1 MEEELPAIEPVCGA
15 FEPLTTEPFE
25 QPGSE
30 SYTQMLSDKDP
41 MFASA
46 AGTSYGLRLQ
56 ENQRES
62 FALPPQEGEGI
73 SGDESDEKAL
83 NIAGEDDEG
92 KCLVQE
98 EDDLGELRRK
108 LRQTRR
114 ASTGQP
120 QVQKEAADQHDK
132 AVVELSS
139 EKCAG
144 SNIPTK
150 ESVSKK
156 PREEHPGLAHANG
169 ADQKSSTLES
179 VSSWNSDSDDSKT
192 VRKPNRRFL
201 TRRRTG
207 SKQSMDEAELFLPD
221 NIPQSRAAGRRRTD
235 TESSTDGGDTTAV
248 TSFESDEND
257 SENDPNKLWCICR
270 EPYNNRFMICCDR
283 CEDWFHGDC
292 VGISVARG
300 RQMEKHG
307 EDYIC
312 PNCISKEEQASTAA
326 GMAAPLLANSTGVQE
341 TEPGEVVISQGS
353 VIVVT
358 DNKEDIKGKIEKT
371 KTEEQQKKK
380 KRFLNKCA
388 GTGCNKT
395 AAPGSVYCSQSCI
408 LRHAA
413 STMRA
418 LEREH
423 VKSSPSNAGLGS
435 TIPVVPVTRLTP
447 GITSQVGT
455 HRPLSVLDQKT
466 RLVLVGPN
474 MLTLTSSGSL
484 LHAHQAGVP
493 PRFTIT
499 PNAFYTI
506 VQKPKVDAVSKEKEK
521 EVAAVREP
529 PLRDKKPEVKRKM
542 ETLNRTL
549 PKDGQIRLNVRRSL
563 GDILVKR
570 LKDSES
576 LTVKEDQ
583 VYKLSEYIERELYS
597 LFHDTDNK
605 YKKRYRSLMFNLKDT
620 KNQGLFYRVI
630 RGEISPSK
638 LVRMSPEDL
647 ASKELAEWRERENK
661 HTLEMIEKE
670 QREIERRPITK
681 ITHKG
686 EIEIEETALLTDR
699 EDSEARNPDAPDD
712 DGVIAIDTT
721 EKHKQHLFDSNCKI
735 CTGKI
740 APPTDEPATKKV
752 RVATTVTTTNR
763 RPSHELAP
771 SADNSGTGSS
781 WPGLVSPPGRSQEEK
796 GPAASPLTSDSQVAG
811 MEHRSPDHG
820 GVPDARSFSFLKE
833 VWKGFVNMPN
843 VAKFASK
850 AFPISGFCDNLFED
864 LPDTVQVGGR
874 ISPQVVWDYL
884 SKVKATKEVCVIRFH
899 PATEEEKVGY
909 VSLYSYFSSRN
920 RFGVVANNPH
930 YIKDTYLIPLGS
942 TDTIPH
948 HLLPFDGPGLEG
960 SRPNVI
966 IGLVVRQRGRRHGDI
981 IQEMPSLYEKERG
994 ASSGG
999 GNRRRALSVDEE
1011 SEDVCHSRTAHR
1023 PGVEEDDEVAE
1034 PALPAIS
1041 LYSKS
1046 DDGVLASLP
1055 QLVHKNSSVDPIVQ
1069 QFSTIEEEIDEGE
1082 DMDLVD
1088 ENEDDEEVAVAPQ
1101 PKQDDGDEAYDPED
1115 ESMFN
1120 TIAAAT
1126 GGPQYPAQQS
1136 FGAVGQSGARGNE
1149 LSSGGSLQDQQQL
1162 LECLT
1167 WQIEEQRKQLEEQEA
1182 NLKHSWVSQ
1191 DASPNAVQD
1200 SQSHIHHNRD
1210 PRQAASCTSTAPPSV
1225 VETLDPST
1233 IQGYDGFPHV
1243 FPPPVPSS
1251 LPLNPPT
1258 SKPVA
1263 FVHPALPTPISV
1275 PMYAPGMASS
1285 GPDTTT
1291 RHDKLTR
1298 SYAPW
1303 HEREQDQEWERSR
1316 ERLRDHEW
1324 ERDCERYRIRDRDQE
1339 REWSRSRQGD
1349 HHHHRQAD
1357 QSRGWRRDGNC
1368 ERDWRPQHYDLRQ
1381 GHRDHRDRD
1390 VERHWVHRRDETGHR
1405 SSDRRWEDEKS
1416 RY

>member
-1 MEEELPAIEPVCGA
+1 MG
-15 FEPLTTEPFE
+15 
-25 QPGSE
+25 PGS
-30 SYTQMLSDKDP
+30 
-41 MFASA
+41 
-46 AGTSYGLRLQ
+46 
-56 ENQRES
+56 
-62 FALPPQEGEGI
+62 
-73 SGDESDEKAL
+73 
-83 NIAGEDDEG
+83 G
-92 KCLVQE
+92 K
-98 EDDLGELRRK
+98 
-108 LRQTRR
+108 
-114 ASTGQP
+114 TGG
-120 QVQKEAADQHDK
+120 A
-132 AVVELSS
+132 
-139 EKCAG
+139 KCY
-144 SNIPTK
+144 
-150 ESVSKK
+150 
-156 PREEHPGLAHANG
+156 HPG
-169 ADQKSSTLES
+169 
-179 VSSWNSDSDDSKT
+179 
-192 VRKPNRRFL
+192 RYR
-201 TRRRTG
+201 
-207 SKQSMDEAELFLPD
+207 
-221 NIPQSRAAGRRRTD
+221 
-235 TESSTDGGDTTAV
+235 
-248 TSFESDEND
+248 
-257 SENDPNKLWCICR
+257 
-270 EPYNNRFMICCDR
+270 PYLHFRFMICCDR

-312 PNCISKEEQASTAA
+312 PNCISKEEQAPAAA
-326 GMAAPLLANSTGVQE
+326 GVAAPLLANSTGVQE

-353 VIVVT
+353 VIVGI

-371 KTEEQQKKK
+371 KPEEQQKKK
-380 KRFLNKCA
+380 KRFMNKCA

-423 VKSSPSNAGLGS
+423 VKSTPSNAGLGS

-447 GITSQVGT
+447 GTNCRDVVH
-455 HRPLSVLDQKT
+455 HRPLTVLDQKT

-474 MLTLTSSGSL
+474 MLTFTNSSSL

-493 PRFTIT
+493 PRFTIA
-499 PNAFYTI
+499 PNAFYTV
-506 VQKPKVDAVSKEKEK
+506 VQKPQVDTVPKEMETK

-529 PLRDKKPEVKRKM
+529 PLCDKKLEVKRKM
-542 ETLNRTL
+542 EPLNRTL

-570 LKDSES
+570 LKESEG
-576 LTVKEDQ
+576 LPVKEDRA
-583 VYKLSEYIERELYS
+583 YKLSEYIERELYS

-605 YKKRYRSLMFNLKDT
+605 YKKRYRSLMFNLKDR

-630 RGEISPSK
+630 RGEISPSV

-686 EIEIEETALLTDR
+686 EIEIEETALLTDTG
-699 EDSEARNPDAPDD
+699 EDSEAQNSDALED

-721 EKHKQHLFDSNCKI
+721 ERHKQHLFDSNCKI

-740 APPTDEPATKKV
+740 APPADEPAAKKV
-752 RVATTVTTTNR
+752 RVATIVTPTNR
-763 RPSHELAP
+763 RPSHELDH
-771 SADNSGTGSS
+771 SADTSGTGSLL
-781 WPGLVSPPGRSQEEK
+781 PGLVSSPGRSQEEK
-796 GPAASPLTSDSQVAG
+796 GPAASPLTSVSQVKG
-811 MEHRSPDHG
+811 MEHRSPDHR
-820 GVPDARSFSFLKE
+820 GVTDARSFSFLKE

-884 SKVKATKEVCVIRFH
+884 SKVKATKEICVIRFH

-909 VSLYSYFSSRN
+909 VSLYSYFNSRN

-930 YIKDTYLIPLGS
+930 YIKDTYLIPLS
-942 TDTIPH
+942 SEDDIPR
-948 HLLPFDGPGLEG
+948 HLLPFNGPGLEG
-960 SRPNVI
+960 SRTDVI
-966 IGLVVRQRGRRHGDI
+966 IGLVVRQRGRRRGDVI
-981 IQEMPSLYEKERG
+981 HEMPSLYEKERG
-994 ASSGG
+994 GSSGEG
-999 GNRRRALSVDEE
+999 YRRRTLNVDEE
-1011 SEDVCHSRTAHR
+1011 SEEVHRSRTAHR
-1023 PGVEEDDEVAE
+1023 QTVEEDDEVAE
-1034 PALPAIS
+1034 PALPAVS

-1046 DDGVLASLP
+1046 DDGLLGSLP
-1055 QLVHKNSSVDPIVQ
+1055 WLVHKNSSVDPIVQ

-1088 ENEDDEEVAVAPQ
+1088 ENEDNEEMVVAPQ

-1115 ESMFN
+1115 ETMFK

-1126 GGPQYPAQQS
+1126 GGPQYPSPQS
-1136 FGAVGQSGARGNE
+1136 LGAGGQSGAQGDE
-1149 LSSGGSLQDQQQL
+1149 LSSGSSLQDQQQL
-1162 LECLT
+1162 LECLNR
-1167 WQIEEQRKQLEEQEA
+1167 QIEEQRKQLEEQEA
-1182 NLKHSWVSQ
+1182 DLQHSWVSQ

-1200 SQSHIHHNRD
+1200 SQSHIYYNRD
-1210 PRQAASCTSTAPPSV
+1210 PRQTGSSMATAPPSI

-1233 IQGYDGFPHV
+1233 IQQYDGYPPV
-1243 FPPPVPSS
+1243 FPPPVFPPPAFPPPVFPPPVSSS
-1251 LPLNPPT
+1251 LPLNSPT
-1258 SKPVA
+1258 MKPVA
-1263 FVHPALPTPISV
+1263 FVHPAPSPPISV

-1285 GPDTTT
+1285 GPDTT
-1291 RHDKLTR
+1291 RHDKSTR

-1303 HEREQDQEWERSR
+1303 HEREQGQEWERSH
-1316 ERLRDHEW
+1316 ERMRDHEW
-1324 ERDCERYRIRDRDQE
+1324 VRDRERYRQREPE
-1339 REWSRSRQGD
+1339 RSRSGQGD
-1349 HHHHRQAD
+1349 HHWQAD

-1368 ERDWRPQHYDLRQ
+1368 ERDWRPQHYEWRQ

-1390 VERHWVHRRDETGHR
+1390 VERHWVHRRDGTGHR
-1405 SSDRRWEDEKS
+1405 SSDRRWEDERS